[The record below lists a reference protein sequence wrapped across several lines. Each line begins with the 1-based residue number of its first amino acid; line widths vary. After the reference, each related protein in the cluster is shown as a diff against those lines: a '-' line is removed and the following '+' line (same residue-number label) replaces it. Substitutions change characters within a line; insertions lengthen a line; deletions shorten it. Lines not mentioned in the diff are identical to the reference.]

1 MGRYFSRA
9 VVALPL
15 VLATG
20 SIIAEEDVFKDA
32 PGFYVELT
40 GPEGETKS
48 QVTTVKPKIVSS
60 RKAGTYGPL
69 KSSDTLWSIS
79 NRVRPNKSVS
89 VYQTMT
95 AIFNKNPHA
104 FVNNDINRLV
114 AGAVLAIP
122 TEAEIRG
129 INSQSAQSDFVAK
142 SSQGKNTKPAT
153 KPAATPAPSV
163 EAVKPAEVAKPAAK
177 PVVVTPE
184 PEVVAQATP
193 APEATTE
200 QASETVA
207 VIPEAAEKEI
217 NDLKTQLDDSNSQLM
232 QVTESNQRLKNKI
245 ESLTQ
250 DISGLKTKLEED
262 AKVQAEIK
270 AMLAQQMAEKEA
282 QQAAAAEKEASLL
295 NTIGSS
301 WLYLLGVILFP
312 VLLVVLIF
320 TFWLRARTK
329 QQLDEQE
336 KEMAESTSALMEE
349 ENSEFDDL
357 LASNVNEQE
366 TPDVEDDLSSEG
378 LNNADL
384 ESADDLDLLQEVDLD
399 GDTTDELDLESPTND
414 LFEDQPSNDVEEV
427 TDFSFD
433 PEPSTETE
441 DTSAL
446 ELDIEDELVTEEA
459 AIEPEIDFSESIEA
473 ELNEPEV
480 TAEPEV
486 AIEPELAASPDADL
500 AADWEKELSDAADDE
515 ISFESDLSLD
525 NEVDLEKE
533 LGLEDEVDIEGL
545 AGLDLEQPVSVEDAI
560 AAMDAE
566 AAPEQ
571 PAQAPQET
579 DEELLSFDVADSL
592 EPEVEEQTNELEFS
606 LEDELQDP
614 SADITSEPEAEISL
628 SLEDDNALELET
640 LEPAVAEPAD
650 ETVLD
655 FSNELS
661 LEDELS
667 LEPTEQKADE
677 VSIDAELD
685 LSDDL
690 DLSEELALEP
700 EASIEPELA
709 LEPELSLEPELVEP
723 AVEATPE
730 VVEPV
735 VEQAVV
741 EEPVIEQPAAEQAET
756 ATNTPSDN
764 KILSEL
770 DLSNIEFEEADES
783 IFDLEADEDTLIQD
797 DEMIV
802 ELDEVE
808 DLLAE
813 TSAPAQEQPKVAPQ
827 APAEPM
833 EFNTPEPAADDIA
846 MDFDFSEP
854 ETQAAPEA
862 PAVTPEPVVEAPASD
877 TNELEWDFAEVES
890 IDEVKNESADDVEA
904 ADLLASQLG
913 EVAFNETAEV
923 PLVDDVEDDFIDINK
938 LLEDSDSPSGD
949 DEPYQAASLDVGLDE
964 FPEILPESDGI
975 DVDDDEGGIG
985 QKLDLARAYLEIDDK
1000 EGAKNIL
1007 EEIQG
1012 LGSVEQI
1019 SEVEKLLDRL
1029 S

>member
-122 TEAEIRG
+122 TESEIRG
-129 INSQSAQSDFVAK
+129 VNSQSAQSDFVAK
-142 SSQGKNTKPAT
+142 STQNKTTAPAT

-163 EAVKPAEVAKPAAK
+163 EAAKPAEVAKPAAK

-184 PEVVAQATP
+184 PEAVAQATP
-193 APEATTE
+193 APVENVDQGTEA
-200 QASETVA
+200 ETVA
-207 VIPEAAEKEI
+207 AIPEAAEKEI
-217 NDLKTQLDDSNSQLM
+217 NELKTQLDDSNSQLM
-232 QVTESNQRLKNKI
+232 QVTESNQRLKTKI

-282 QQAAAAEKEASLL
+282 QQAAEAEKEASLL
-295 NTIGSS
+295 HTIGSS

-329 QQLDEQE
+329 QELDEQE
-336 KEMAESTSALMEE
+336 KEMAESTSTLMEE

-357 LASNVNEQE
+357 LTSDVADQDATAS
-366 TPDVEDDLSSEG
+366 EDDLSTDG

-384 ESADDLDLLQEVDLD
+384 ESADDLDLLQEIDLD
-399 GDTTDELDLESPTND
+399 GETSDELDLESPTND

-433 PEPSTETE
+433 PEPAAEADDANS
-441 DTSAL
+441 L
-446 ELDIEDELVTEEA
+446 ELDIEDELVAEQAT
-459 AIEPEIDFSESIEA
+459 IEPEIDFSGDFEPELSEPVAETATEVALESEVTP
-473 ELNEPEV
+473 EPEV
-480 TAEPEV
+480 E
-486 AIEPELAASPDADL
+486 ASPDADL
-500 AADWEKELSDAADDE
+500 AADWEKELSESADDE

-525 NEVDLEKE
+525 NEVDLEQE
-533 LGLEDEVDIEGL
+533 LGLEDEVDITGL
-545 AGLDLEQPVSVEDAI
+545 EGLDLDQPVSVEDAL

-566 AAPEQ
+566 AAPESS
-571 PAQAPQET
+571 AQDTNE
-579 DEELLSFDVADSL
+579 EELLAFDAADSI
-592 EPEVEEQTNELEFS
+592 EPEASESNDLAFS

-614 SADITSEPEAEISL
+614 SAEIAAESEAEISL
-628 SLEDDNALELET
+628 ELDTDDNELELET
-640 LEPAVAEPAD
+640 LEPAAAESTD

-685 LSDDL
+685 LSD
-690 DLSEELALEP
+690 ELALEP

-730 VVEPV
+730 VAEPV
-735 VEQAVV
+735 AEEVVV
-741 EEPVIEQPAAEQAET
+741 EEPIIEEPVAEQAEA

-813 TSAPAQEQPKVAPQ
+813 TPAPAQQPVQAAAPVS
-827 APAEPM
+827 AEPM
-833 EFNTPEPAADDIA
+833 EFNSPEPAADELA
-846 MDFDFSEP
+846 MDFDFSEA
-854 ETQAAPEA
+854 E
-862 PAVTPEPVVEAPASD
+862 VKPEPVAAEPEVKVDAPVAD

-890 IDEVKNESADDVEA
+890 IDAVKDESAADVEA
-904 ADLLASQLG
+904 ADMLASQLG
-913 EVAFNETAEV
+913 EVAFNESAEV

-938 LLEDSDSPSGD
+938 LLEDSDGGNGD

-964 FPEILPESDGI
+964 FPEILPDSDGI

-1000 EGAKNIL
+1000 EGAKSIL